1 MTSITATPEGGAGGW
16 VNAGPADPKRWVA
29 LVILSSSLFIIV
41 LDNTI
46 LNVAVPT
53 IIREFHTQV
62 SSLQWVIA
70 GYSLI
75 FASLLI
81 SFGRLGDIVGRRK
94 MFFLGAALFACGSL
108 LASVSQSVLQLFI

>member
-1 MTSITATPEGGAGGW
+1 MPAATGWGAPS
-16 VNAGPADPKRWVA
+16 GPPDPKRWFA
-29 LVILSSSLFIIV
+29 LVILSSTLFIIV

-62 SSLQWVIA
+62 SSLQWVIS

-81 SFGRLGDIVGRRK
+81 SFGRLGDIIGRRK
-94 MFFLGAALFACGSL
+94 LFFVGAGLFAIGSL
-108 LASVSQSVLQLFI
+108 VASLSQSRASARR

>member
-1 MTSITATPEGGAGGW
+1 MRGEPMTETTAPSAGWGAPS
-16 VNAGPADPKRWVA
+16 GPADPKRWIA
-29 LVILSSSLFIIV
+29 LVILSASLFIIV

-62 SSLQWVIA
+62 SSLQWVIS

-75 FASLLI
+75 FASLLV
-81 SFGRLGDIVGRRK
+81 SFGRLGDIIGRRRL
-94 MFFLGAALFACGSL
+94 FFIGALLFAVGSFIE
-108 LASVSQSVLQLFI
+108 SVSQSPLQ

>member
-1 MTSITATPEGGAGGW
+1 MTAQPPASSGAPATVPGGW
-16 VNAGPADPKRWVA
+16 GAPSGPPDPKRWIA
-29 LVILSSSLFIIV
+29 LVILSSTLFIIV

-53 IIREFHTQV
+53 IIRQFHTQV
-62 SSLQWVIA
+62 SSMQWVIS
-70 GYSLI
+70 GYSLV

-94 MFFLGAALFACGSL
+94 MFLSAPGCSRSAL
-108 LASVSQSVLQLFI
+108 